1 MSGRRA
7 QILLL
12 VLAMLLLAATFT
24 RPTLQLERPT
34 YRYVFVF
41 DITQSMNVA
50 DIAGA
55 APHIT
60 RLEYA
65 QQMALQA
72 LSALP
77 CGTEAGLALFTG
89 HRAFLLVTP
98 IEICAHYR
106 EISAMLGNIN
116 WRMSWEFR
124 SEIAKG
130 IYKSIALSTQLAAP
144 TRLVFLTDGHEAPP
158 IDPELP
164 PQFPGTKGE
173 IKGLIVGVGGERPA
187 EIPKF
192 DNKGIQT
199 GYWKAEDL
207 LHVDAFRQARAALRG
222 AAPDAGTEY
231 LSSLREG
238 YLQSLATKTGLDYH
252 HLEDAENFAKRIKA
266 EDMSIPKRVTTD
278 IRWLFALGALVAFI
292 STYMISVRDSG

>member
-1 MSGRRA
+1 MSGRRS

-12 VLAMLLLAATFT
+12 LAVLLLAATFT

-34 YRYVFVF
+34 YRYMFVF
-41 DITQSMNVA
+41 DITQSMNVT

-55 APHIT
+55 TPHIT

-65 QQMALQA
+65 KQTAQQA
-72 LSALP
+72 LSDLP

-106 EISAMLGNIN
+106 EISNMLGNID

-158 IDPELP
+158 IDPALP

-173 IKGLIVGVGGERPA
+173 IKGLIVGVGGDRPA
-187 EIPKF
+187 AIPKF
-192 DNKGIQT
+192 DNKGTQT

-207 LHVDAFRQARAALRG
+207 LHVDAFRQARAALPG
-222 AAPDAGTEY
+222 AAPGAGTEY

-238 YLQSLATKTGLDYH
+238 YLQSLATNTGLGYH
-252 HLEDAENFAKRIKA
+252 RLEDAENFAQRIKA
-266 EDMSIPKRVTTD
+266 QELSIPKMVTTD
-278 IRWLFALGALVAFI
+278 MRWLFALAALVAFI
-292 STYMISVRDSG
+292 SSYVIRVRDSG